1 MTNLSSLIP
10 TKTIPATLRRL
21 GLLPLAAASIA
32 CGGGDFS
39 ALETR
44 SANSPAAPVEV
55 RLATA
60 ELESRPLVTRATGS
74 IEPLRRVSP
83 GTKILG
89 RLDRVTVT
97 EGDRVAAG
105 ALLAQLEDRDL
116 QAAVGQADASVR
128 MAEAQLEN
136 ARAQRARMEELHGR
150 GSVTDKNLEDAVA
163 AFRVAT
169 AALDQAKANVA
180 AAQVA
185 LSYAEIASPIGGWVV
200 AKHVEAGDM
209 ATPGTPLFTIE
220 DLSKVKV
227 HVQVPEADVVGLEV
241 GAAARVTVL
250 ERDYLATID
259 RIVPAGDPASRTFS
273 VKLLLDNADGLLKS
287 GMYVRSSFARGER
300 RLLRVDDADLVE
312 RGQLKGLFVTGN
324 DGRLSLRWVKTG
336 RSEDGR
342 TEILSG
348 LEPGERYVVAPAPDL
363 RDGVAIREGA

>member
-1 MTNLSSLIP
+1 MTNLNHPISAVPWRIAAGFALV
-10 TKTIPATLRRL
+10 T
-21 GLLPLAAASIA
+21 LAAVSIA
-32 CGGGDFS
+32 CGGGDSS

-44 SANSPAAPVEV
+44 SASSPPDAPVEV

-60 ELESRPLVTRATGS
+60 ALESRPLLTRATGS

-97 EGDRVAAG
+97 EGDRVTAG
-105 ALLAQLEDRDL
+105 TLLARLEDRDL
-116 QAAVGQADASVR
+116 QAAVGQAEASVR

-163 AFRVAT
+163 AFRVAV
-169 AALDQAKANVA
+169 AALDQARANVA

-185 LSYAEIASPIGGWVV
+185 LSYAEIKSPIGGWVV

-220 DLSKVKV
+220 DLSEVKV
-227 HVQVPEADVVGLEV
+227 HVQVPEADVVGLTV
-241 GAAARVTVL
+241 GAQARVNVL
-250 ERDYLATID
+250 ESDYEATID
-259 RIVPAGDPASRTFS
+259 HIVPAGDPASRTFS

-287 GMYVRSSFARGER
+287 GMYTRVSFARGER
-300 RLLRVDDADLVE
+300 QTLRVDDADLVK
-312 RGQLKGLFVTGN
+312 RGQLDGLFVAGR

-336 RSEDGR
+336 RSEEGR

-348 LEPGERYVVAPAPDL
+348 LEPGERYVVTPPPSL
-363 RDGVAIREGA
+363 RDGVAFRDGA